1 MDGATIKLAEQH
13 PKSVTIPWT
22 ETIIDPLGN
31 EREITLDIEVNIAD
45 IWKWRRQ
52 YSQGDNPLTKKQDK
66 AASSTPEA
74 TIRMGISKRLTTIE
88 KWKKTDTI
96 KRSDRVSKLVDIL
109 KALDPELLPELALMY
124 RDRLQNIATLPDTLA
139 ADCDFLGKLL

>member
-1 MDGATIKLAEQH
+1 MI
-13 PKSVTIPWT
+13 SITIPWT

-31 EREITLDIEVNIAD
+31 EREITLDVEVNVAD

-52 YSQGDNPLTKKQDK
+52 YSQGDNPLTKKQDNK
-66 AASSTPEA
+66 KDSSTPEA

-96 KRSDRVSKLVDIL
+96 KRSERVSKLVDIL
-109 KALDPELLPELALMY
+109 KALDQELLPELALMY
-124 RDRLQNIATLPDTLA
+124 RDRLQNIATLPDTLE
-139 ADCDFLGKLL
+139 ADCDFLGSVLG